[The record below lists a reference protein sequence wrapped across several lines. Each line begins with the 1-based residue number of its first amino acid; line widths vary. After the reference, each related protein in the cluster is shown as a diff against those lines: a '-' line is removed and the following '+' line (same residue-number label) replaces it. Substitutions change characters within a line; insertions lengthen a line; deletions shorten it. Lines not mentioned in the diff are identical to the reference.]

1 MPAFCKKG
9 TPASV
14 PFSEP
19 YLEVVVFLVVVRAVV
34 TVVFLVLILFFIVV
48 IAIVAV
54 VELIF
59 LILFFVV
66 LVIIV
71 FRHISF
77 LLINFCYRSSM
88 SISFPVYTYEHMKL
102 FQSFFINFA
111 QKYYGT
117 LVLFWYCI
125 FHNSC
130 YNDIVSR
137 NNPSSFLL
145 TDPYINY
152 LYSPH

>member
-1 MPAFCKKG
+1 MSRVNLFRKKKMPVFSEKG
-9 TPASV
+9 TPVSV

-19 YLEVVVFLVVVRAVV
+19 YLEVVVFLVVGAVV
-34 TVVFLVLILFFIVV
+34 IVVFLVLVLLFVVV
-48 IAIVAV
+48 IAAV

-88 SISFPVYTYEHMKL
+88 SLSISVYTCEHVKL
-102 FQSFFINFA
+102 F
-111 QKYYGT
+111 
-117 LVLFWYCI
+117 
-125 FHNSC
+125 
-130 YNDIVSR
+130 
-137 NNPSSFLL
+137 
-145 TDPYINY
+145 
-152 LYSPH
+152 